1 MQRGH
6 IPCITCFGK
15 RPQRRQRILWL
26 LLMSYSLMLVFRS
39 TLKREEKSKKP
50 QTRGVK
56 KEKKYIYGKCKG
68 QAT

>member
-26 LLMSYSLMLVFRS
+26 LLMSYSLMIVFRS
-39 TLKREEKSKKP
+39 TLKERRNPRNLKQEEL
-50 QTRGVK
+50 RK
-56 KEKKYIYGKCKG
+56 KEKNMENVKAK
-68 QAT
+68 QHD